1 MAWNPQGGG
10 QGPWGGGSGGPQ
22 PPDIEEMLRRGQ
34 DSIKRMM
41 PGGLGTTRGIALVVV
56 VVLAFWLA
64 SGFYRVQP
72 EEQGVEL
79 IFGKWVS
86 TTGSGLNYNLPAPVG
101 EVFTPKVTRVNGTQ
115 VGFRTGVD
123 RQRGN
128 VTSAVPQESLM
139 LTGDENIIDV
149 RFVTFWVIKDA
160 GKYLFNIRNPET
172 TVKDASEAAMRE
184 IIGKTGFE
192 YARTKG
198 RVSVEQE
205 VEKLIQVIFDD
216 YGAGIEVT
224 DVQLQKIDPPGNV
237 LDSFRDVQAAR
248 ADKERAVNE
257 SNAYRF
263 EVVQRAEGTAA
274 KITNEAEGYKQQKI
288 AVATGEAQRF
298 LSVFTEYK
306 QNKNVTTRR
315 IYLETMKEVM
325 SGMDKVLIDNSMGG
339 GGVVPYINLQ
349 ELQKGTGEGAKK

>member
-10 QGPWGGGSGGPQ
+10 QGPWGGGGGGPQ

-34 DSIKRMM
+34 DSFKRMV
-41 PGGLGTTRGIALVVV
+41 PGGLGTSRGIMLVVV
-56 VVLAFWLA
+56 VVLAVWLA

-160 GKYLFNIRNPET
+160 GK
-172 TVKDASEAAMRE
+172 
-184 IIGKTGFE
+184 
-192 YARTKG
+192 
-198 RVSVEQE
+198 
-205 VEKLIQVIFDD
+205 
-216 YGAGIEVT
+216 
-224 DVQLQKIDPPGNV
+224 
-237 LDSFRDVQAAR
+237 
-248 ADKERAVNE
+248 
-257 SNAYRF
+257 
-263 EVVQRAEGTAA
+263 
-274 KITNEAEGYKQQKI
+274 
-288 AVATGEAQRF
+288 
-298 LSVFTEYK
+298 
-306 QNKNVTTRR
+306 
-315 IYLETMKEVM
+315 
-325 SGMDKVLIDNSMGG
+325 
-339 GGVVPYINLQ
+339 
-349 ELQKGTGEGAKK
+349 